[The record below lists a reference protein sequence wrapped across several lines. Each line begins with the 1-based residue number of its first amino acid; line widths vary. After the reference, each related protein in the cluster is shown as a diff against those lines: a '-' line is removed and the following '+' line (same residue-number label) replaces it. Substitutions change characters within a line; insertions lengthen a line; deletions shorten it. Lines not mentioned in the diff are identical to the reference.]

1 MCRTAV
7 GAQLLNRCTHYTS
20 NSEEAS
26 WVNCYI
32 IIVDE
37 IGLKAKISANHLDF
51 DCDIGLIVRV
61 HVKECDVGVY

>member
-1 MCRTAV
+1 M
-7 GAQLLNRCTHYTS
+7 
-20 NSEEAS
+20 
-26 WVNCYI
+26 NCYI

-61 HVKECDVGVY
+61 HVKECDVGVYWDFDIWVVGYLH